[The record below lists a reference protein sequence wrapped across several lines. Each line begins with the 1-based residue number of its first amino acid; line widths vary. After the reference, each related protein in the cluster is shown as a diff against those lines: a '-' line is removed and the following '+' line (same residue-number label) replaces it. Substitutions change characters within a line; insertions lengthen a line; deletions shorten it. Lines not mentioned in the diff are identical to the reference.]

1 MAHKSGSACKKDFH
15 SLESLTILNCYAVSP
30 GLLQIAA
37 ILVNNAKLHYNN
49 RRGNQMAIVSTT
61 SRGQVTLRKE
71 IFQHVGIRP
80 GEKLEIE
87 LLPGGE
93 FRGRAVQKR
102 RSIGDLAGFLKG
114 KTNGARLTIEEMD
127 EAIGEAVVEEFLR
140 GVQR

>member
-1 MAHKSGSACKKDFH
+1 
-15 SLESLTILNCYAVSP
+15 
-30 GLLQIAA
+30 
-37 ILVNNAKLHYNN
+37 
-49 RRGNQMAIVSTT
+49 MAIVSTT

-71 IFQHVGIRP
+71 ILQHVGIRP

-93 FRGRAVQKR
+93 FRGRAVRKTG
-102 RSIGDLAGFLKG
+102 SIEDVFGILAR
-114 KTNGARLTIEEMD
+114 KTDVKLTIEEMD

>member
-1 MAHKSGSACKKDFH
+1 M
-15 SLESLTILNCYAVSP
+15 P
-30 GLLQIAA
+30 
-37 ILVNNAKLHYNN
+37 
-49 RRGNQMAIVSTT
+49 IVSTT

-71 IFQHVGIRP
+71 IFQHVGIIP

-93 FRGRAVQKR
+93 FRGRAVRK
-102 RSIGDLAGFLKG
+102 KG
-114 KTNGARLTIEEMD
+114 KIQDVFGILADKTDVKLTIDEMN

>member
-1 MAHKSGSACKKDFH
+1 
-15 SLESLTILNCYAVSP
+15 
-30 GLLQIAA
+30 
-37 ILVNNAKLHYNN
+37 
-49 RRGNQMAIVSTT
+49 MAIVSTT

-93 FRGRAVQKR
+93 FRGRAVRKKGKIQDVF
-102 RSIGDLAGFLKG
+102 GMLAG
-114 KTNGARLTIEEMD
+114 KTDVKLSIEEMD
-127 EAIGEAVVEEFLR
+127 AAIGDAVGKEFLR

>member
-1 MAHKSGSACKKDFH
+1 
-15 SLESLTILNCYAVSP
+15 
-30 GLLQIAA
+30 
-37 ILVNNAKLHYNN
+37 
-49 RRGNQMAIVSTT
+49 MAIVSTT

-71 IFQHVGIRP
+71 IFQHVGVRP

-93 FRGRAVQKR
+93 FLGRAVRKKGK
-102 RSIGDLAGFLKG
+102 IEDVFGILAGRTDVK
-114 KTNGARLTIEEMD
+114 LTIEEMD